1 MLCIMENFRI
11 AEINQAIASLET
23 NQSLLII
30 GEEGSGK
37 SAIADAVRSTFK
49 KRGWKVAIAEYTGS
63 AKNTLLE
70 IADQLGCDT
79 ADHSGNKPRPY
90 TADELREEIGQ
101 ALVQSHTLLICDNAH
116 RYPISMRYW
125 LQDCLGD
132 QALLLIL
139 AVNPPRRDLFLK
151 MPRIYIKPLQ
161 SSEIRE
167 IMLEEADE
175 IGLKLPA
182 SELALL
188 EQRCGGNPFLAR
200 RVVREQSLNLAQDQ
214 EGDRID
220 YIDGTPFL
228 IAALSLVG
236 VVRLIGLGLGDKS
249 LYIIG
254 GIFTI
259 SAITLRI
266 LVTRANSRNKTRL
279 ES

>member
-1 MLCIMENFRI
+1 VEI
-11 AEINQAIASLET
+11 AE
-23 NQSLLII
+23 
-30 GEEGSGK
+30 
-37 SAIADAVRSTFK
+37 
-49 KRGWKVAIAEYTGS
+49 
-63 AKNTLLE
+63 
-70 IADQLGCDT
+70 QLGCKTEDN
-79 ADHSGNKPRPY
+79 SGKKPRPY
-90 TADELREEIGQ
+90 TADELRDEIGQ
-101 ALVQSHTLLICDNAH
+101 ALNIKNTLLICDDAH
-116 RYPISMRYW
+116 RYPVSMRYW
-125 LQDCLGD
+125 LQDCIGD
-132 QALLLIL
+132 LALLLML
-139 AVNPPRRDLFLK
+139 AVKPPKRDLFLK
-151 MPRIYIKPLQ
+151 MPRIYLQ
-161 SSEIRE
+161 AMESSLIRE

-200 RVVREQSLNLAQDQ
+200 RVVREQSLNLGSDQ
-214 EGDRID
+214 EGDRVD

-228 IAALSLVG
+228 IATLSMVG
-236 VVRLIGLGLGDKS
+236 VVRLIGLGLGNRS

>member
-1 MLCIMENFRI
+1 MDNFRQT
-11 AEINQAIASLET
+11 EINQAIASLET
-23 NQSLLII
+23 NQSLLIV
-30 GEEGSGK
+30 GDEGSGK
-37 SAIADAVRSTFK
+37 SAIAAEVRSEFK
-49 KRGWKVAIAEYTGS
+49 KRGWTVAIAEYTGS
-63 AKNTLLE
+63 AKNTLIE

-79 ADHSGNKPRPY
+79 CDPNTGKPL
-90 TADELREEIGQ
+90 TADGLRDAI
-101 ALVQSHTLLICDNAH
+101 ADYLYSPKTILICDDAH
-116 RYPISMRYW
+116 RYPSTFRYW

-132 QALLLIL
+132 RALLLML
-139 AVNPPRRDLFLK
+139 AVNPPRKDLFLK
-151 MPRIYIKPLQ
+151 MPRIYLQ
-161 SSEIRE
+161 ALESLQIRE
-167 IMLEEADE
+167 IMIEEATE

-214 EGDRID
+214 EGDRVD

-228 IAALSLVG
+228 IATLSMVG
-236 VVRLIGLGLGDKS
+236 VVRLIGLGLGNRS

-279 ES
+279 E